1 MPNRYS
7 SLGHSVGQYDEWPVL
22 LHLDEADAAYDQ
34 WVFQPGMAFCVES
47 YIGEASGC
55 QGVKLEQQIYIGD
68 DGVEIL
74 SQFPFDEDLLVRE
87 I

>member
-1 MPNRYS
+1 M
-7 SLGHSVGQYDEWPVL
+7 L
-22 LHLDEADAAYDQ
+22 LHLDQADAAYAQ

-47 YIGEASGC
+47 YIGEASGR
-55 QGVKLEQQIYIGD
+55 QGVKLEQQIYIRD